1 MNTLQ
6 AIDTIGSWKL
16 GGIYT
21 DESAANTQL
30 RLLNLLN
37 IARQKVLFNYYMAFK
52 NLPNVC
58 YQDFDLDINWTD
70 EGCTSFNASIPTIMT
85 FPQPKVNG
93 IDGVFP
99 ICECAIG
106 LSEVQSE
113 QELRQ
118 FRNHSKMKHVRSDG
132 WYLLNNNTMTG
143 FLRPQVKATGLTVRA
158 IISRPQDAPAF
169 NIDIDDYPMPDDMF
183 SDVKKVLESDEGRRY
198 MSRVDHVSNSKLD
211 LENDGR
217 SR

>member
-58 YQDFDLDINWTD
+58 FQDFDLDVNWTD
-70 EGCTSFNASIPTIMT
+70 EGCTSFVASVPTIMT
-85 FPQPKVNG
+85 FPQPRVNG

-113 QELRQ
+113 QELRS
-118 FRNHSKMKHVRSDG
+118 FRNHSKMKHLRSDG
-132 WYLLNNNTMTG
+132 WYLLNGDTMTG
-143 FLRPQVKATGLTVRA
+143 FLKPQMKAKGITVRA
-158 IISRPQDAPAF
+158 ILSRPQDAPAF
-169 NIDIDDYPMPDDMF
+169 NIDQDNYPMPDDMF
-183 SDVKKVLESDEGRRY
+183 SILLAILQIKDCLIF
-198 MSRVDHVSNSKLD
+198 VSNHILLIQHFYD
-211 LENDGR
+211 NEC
-217 SR
+217 

>member
-58 YQDFDLDINWTD
+58 FQDFDLDVNWTD
-70 EGCTSFNASIPTIMT
+70 EGCTSFVASVPTIMT
-85 FPQPKVNG
+85 FPQPRVNG

-99 ICECAIG
+99 ICECALG

-113 QELRQ
+113 QELRS
-118 FRNHSKMKHVRSDG
+118 FRNHSKMKHMRSDG
-132 WYLLNNNTMTG
+132 WYLLNGDTMTG
-143 FLRPQVKATGLTVRA
+143 FLKPQVKAKGITVRA

-169 NIDIDDYPMPDDMF
+169 NIDQDNYPMPDDMF
-183 SDVKKVLESDEGRRY
+183 SDVKKILENDEGRRF
-198 MSRVDHVSNSKLD
+198 MSRQDLVSNSKQD
-211 LENDGR
+211 TEK
-217 SR
+217 